1 MENRCWQTALMATNT
16 DNKRPP
22 QWLALHFPHLADQTG
37 LERLAAWCYQ
47 YSSQVCIARQHN
59 GLLLEV
65 AASQRLFGNT
75 ETLARRLHTEPYVW
89 DREDI
94 TAFCRE
100 RAAEFAENPNPAA
113 NNDWKKE
120 REYLDIRVEGNIA
133 YDAFTTDRFKAMHI
147 WEKQKDG
154 SWKILFDVGFL
165 HQTED
170 SAGEK

>member
-1 MENRCWQTALMATNT
+1 MFSKVLNGKCQIMKIKKMTVALSNILALVIVSIAGCQNQSTDAAMKSLMATIENYET
-16 DNKRPP
+16 AWAVGDFMKVDTFFADN
-22 QWLALHFPHLADQTG
+22 
-37 LERLAAWCYQ
+37 
-47 YSSQVCIARQHN
+47 
-59 GLLLEV
+59 
-65 AASQRLFGNT
+65 
-75 ETLARRLHTEPYVW
+75 ARRLHTEPYVW
-89 DREDI
+89 DRDDI

-100 RAAEFAENPNPAA
+100 RAAEFAENPKPAA

-133 YDAFTTDRFKAMHI
+133 YDAFTTDRFKALHI

-170 SAGEK
+170 SAGEN